1 LRADIET
8 IIRENDISPDD
19 FKALGIHDEWQKI
32 EENIYHTFCQTL
44 NFMKKLFHC
53 FFAVVLFSACNDT
66 GTTQSI
72 YPASGSS
79 LPSLKVVDQNWGG
92 DFTINIAQT
101 QRLSNEKTLYT
112 LLSRYGDKPVGF
124 YLIFRKPEGK
134 GMFVSNGV
142 TLKPMGDTSNN
153 FLAVLAQ
160 IYRVRDSNRAFADSV
175 VATYAKL
182 DDMADTKTAGNW
194 SAAQTKL
201 FFGDGSAELY
211 MNIDQNAGTIS
222 FPEKDSANRAD
233 LIDAFSKSIKK

>member
-1 LRADIET
+1 MMFR
-8 IIRENDISPDD
+8 S
-19 FKALGIHDEWQKI
+19 
-32 EENIYHTFCQTL
+32 NIGLNFTKSTRQLYPTL

-72 YPASGSS
+72 NPASGSS
-79 LPSLKVVDQNWGG
+79 LPSLKVVGQYWGG

-101 QRLSNEKTLYT
+101 QRLSDEKTLYT
-112 LLSRYGDKPVGF
+112 LLSSYGDKPVGF
-124 YLIFRKPEGK
+124 YLIFREPKEK
-134 GMFVSNGV
+134 NMFVSNGV

-160 IYRVRDSNRAFADSV
+160 IYRIRSSNRVFADSV

-182 DDMADTKTAGNW
+182 DDMADKTPGNW